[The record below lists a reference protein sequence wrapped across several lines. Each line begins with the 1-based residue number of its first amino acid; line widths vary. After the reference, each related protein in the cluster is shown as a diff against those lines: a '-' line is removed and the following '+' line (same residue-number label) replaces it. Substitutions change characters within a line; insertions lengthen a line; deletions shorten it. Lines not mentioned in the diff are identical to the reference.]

1 LSVGAPHRQT
11 QRLGIVLTRQIE
23 NLWKISSSVG
33 TAWPSSLDP
42 RMKRILLVLLLLL
55 LLSATVA
62 AHARDH
68 QEALALVSPPEVI
81 EVDEPQ
87 PTRQTTVDVR
97 AVKVNRCAGASGRLK
112 LQDTPCSPITATA
125 APAAA
130 SAATDVVDLS
140 ALPPR
145 SLKESSAQSREPDA
159 RSSLDIALSAGWKLA
174 LFVAVGYAIFRGIR
188 AWRNSYALSAALA
201 DRRRTR

>member
-1 LSVGAPHRQT
+1 
-11 QRLGIVLTRQIE
+11 
-23 NLWKISSSVG
+23 
-33 TAWPSSLDP
+33 
-42 RMKRILLVLLLLL
+42 MKRILLVLALV
-55 LLSATVA
+55 LSATVA

-87 PTRQTTVDVR
+87 PTRQTTVNVR
-97 AVKVNRCAGASGRLK
+97 AIKINRCADASGRLK
-112 LQDTPCSPITATA
+112 LQDTPCSPVTATA
-125 APAAA
+125 ASAAA
-130 SAATDVVDLS
+130 SAATNVVDLS

-159 RSSLDIALSAGWKLA
+159 RSLLDIALSAGWKLA
-174 LFVAVGYAIFRGIR
+174 LFVAVGYAIFRGIL
-188 AWRNSYALSAALA
+188 AWRDSYALSAACA

>member
-1 LSVGAPHRQT
+1 
-11 QRLGIVLTRQIE
+11 
-23 NLWKISSSVG
+23 
-33 TAWPSSLDP
+33 
-42 RMKRILLVLLLLL
+42 MKRILLAL

-68 QEALALVSPPEVI
+68 QEVLALVSPPKVI

-97 AVKVNRCAGASGRLK
+97 AIQVNRCADASGRLT
-112 LQDTPCSPITATA
+112 LQDTPCSPVTATPA
-125 APAAA
+125 SAAA

-140 ALPPR
+140 ALPLRPR
-145 SLKESSAQSREPDA
+145 KESSAQSREPEA
-159 RSSLDIALSAGWKLA
+159 RSLLDIALSAGWKLA

-188 AWRNSYALSAALA
+188 AWRDSYALAASLSE
-201 DRRRTR
+201 RQRTR